1 MHREQTC
8 TQTYGI
14 FKKPCP
20 SFCWGGGG
28 VNDEVPAEFYLQIV
42 LLIMHDAQEPL
53 SSLEEESH
61 QDRRQPSVICTVW

>member
-1 MHREQTC
+1 MHREHTD

-14 FKKPCP
+14 FKKKTCP
-20 SFCWGGGG
+20 SFCWEGF
-28 VNDEVPAEFYLQIV
+28 NDEVPAEFYLQIV